1 MAELKASEEPAGGGV
16 ETARRLAIKALVEVD
31 RSGGA
36 NTVVPELLRHSRLP
50 TRDRGFTTELVYGT
64 VRMRRACDWLIDRR
78 VHRPVDPPV
87 RAALRL
93 GAYQMA
99 FLDTP
104 PHAAVSATVAE
115 VMGPARG
122 FVNAVLRRIA
132 VDVEGG
138 VVWPDEGTRLSYPD
152 WLIDRLRTD
161 LGAEAA
167 LGALEQMNQP
177 AATSHRPDGYVQDE
191 ASQEVAAAL
200 DVQAGER
207 VADLC
212 AAPGGKA
219 TYLAYGPAGPTPVY
233 DANQRG
239 PSLVVALDVAPS
251 RAEMIASNAGRLALT
266 NLATI
271 AADGC
276 APPFL
281 SGTFHRVLIDA
292 PCSGLGVLRRRPDAR
307 WRIRPGDIPRLAAL
321 QRRLLHGG
329 MPLVKPGGLL
339 LYSVCTFTLAETAA
353 IDRWLEGAFPGARPV
368 MPALPP
374 HWERAGR
381 GARVL
386 PQSAGTDG
394 MFLLML
400 RVDSPV
406 PRKTGIDHGKHGDR
420 GAAR

>member
-1 MAELKASEEPAGGGV
+1 M
-16 ETARRLAIKALVEVD
+16 
-31 RSGGA
+31 
-36 NTVVPELLRHSRLP
+36 
-50 TRDRGFTTELVYGT
+50 
-64 VRMRRACDWLIDRR
+64 
-78 VHRPVDPPV
+78 
-87 RAALRL
+87 
-93 GAYQMA
+93 
-99 FLDTP
+99 
-104 PHAAVSATVAE
+104 
-115 VMGPARG
+115 
-122 FVNAVLRRIA
+122 
-132 VDVEGG
+132 
-138 VVWPDEGTRLSYPD
+138 
-152 WLIDRLRTD
+152 
-161 LGAEAA
+161 
-167 LGALEQMNQP
+167 
-177 AATSHRPDGYVQDE
+177 
-191 ASQEVAAAL
+191 
-200 DVQAGER
+200 
-207 VADLC
+207 
-212 AAPGGKA
+212 
-219 TYLAYGPAGPTPVY
+219 AYGPAGPTPAEH
-233 DANQRG
+233 ANQSE
-239 PSLVVALDVAPS
+239 PSLVVALDVDPA
-251 RAEMIASNAGRLALT
+251 RAAMIGSNVGRLALT

-281 SGTFHRVLIDA
+281 SATFDRVLIDA

>member
-1 MAELKASEEPAGGGV
+1 MAELEASEAPADGGL
-16 ETARRLAIKALVEVD
+16 ETARGLAIKALVEVD
-31 RSGGA
+31 RSGAA

-115 VMGPARG
+115 VVGPARG

-132 VDVEGG
+132 MDVERG
-138 VVWPDEGTRLSYPD
+138 VRWPDEGTRLSYPD

-177 AATSHRPDGYVQDE
+177 AAATRRPDGYVQDE

-200 DVQAGER
+200 GVQPGDR

-219 TYLAYGPAGPTPVY
+219 TYMAYGPVGPMPS
-233 DANQRG
+233 DQPNESR
-239 PSLVVALDVAPS
+239 PSLVVALDVDPP
-251 RAEMIASNAGRLALT
+251 RAAMIASNAGRLALT

-276 APPFL
+276 APPFV
-281 SGTFHRVLIDA
+281 SGTFDRVMIDA

-307 WRIRPGDIPRLAAL
+307 WRIRPDGIPRLAAL
-321 QRRLLHGG
+321 QRRLLHAG
-329 MPLVKPGGLL
+329 MQLVRPGGLL
-339 LYSVCTFTLAETAA
+339 LYSVCTMTLAETAGV
-353 IDRWLEGAFPGARPV
+353 DRWLAGAFPDARPV

-374 HWERAGR
+374 HWDRVGR
-381 GARVL
+381 GVRVL

-400 RVDSPV
+400 RV
-406 PRKTGIDHGKHGDR
+406 GKHSDR